1 MGLWYVRN
9 EDGQTVGPVDEA
21 QLNAQL
27 RAGSVGPACWVCEAG
42 GSQWQA
48 VRTHPAFASAFA
60 SPASK
65 PAPPPPPRVASPPV
79 QPASPTKPSPIASTP
94 TQDPGDRG
102 EKKKWL
108 DISLGELLVDKSVDF
123 VIMFVGLYLAL
134 AVQDWQDARKEHQD
148 YVALLESFK
157 TEFAHNQSEKKA
169 IESTLGPMAADTP
182 EDQALGMLKKRFDD
196 FRSDAH
202 KAETV
207 FGCLETVLRVSG
219 TAQPKPDDLKK
230 AAECAPVLESLE
242 KEDGDKDEDFKP
254 ISLSPVYRD
263 DVWQLYLANGV
274 KTFENKALGIKIGA
288 IYTKLKSIERSV
300 AEIESTFNE
309 SFGQRIGDMMSSM
322 AELEDLTPEGQTE
335 EESERMLRG
344 TEFSTKLGALTREMR
359 QHRHSVSK
367 TEAILELKIVRLR
380 AMVVE
385 VDKLLT
391 ETKAEIDKE
400 LASAK

>member
-1 MGLWYVRN
+1 MGVWYVRK
-9 EDGQTVGPVDEA
+9 EDGQTVGPAEES
-21 QLNAQL
+21 QLITQI
-27 RAGSVGPACWVCEAG
+27 RAGSVGTGCWVCEAG

-48 VRTHPAFASAFA
+48 IRTHPAFASAFA
-60 SPASK
+60 PQASK
-65 PAPPPPPRVASPPV
+65 PPPPPAPRVASPPV
-79 QPASPTKPSPIASTP
+79 QPASPAEPRPASSSPNPDA
-94 TQDPGDRG
+94 DGGG
-102 EKKKWL
+102 EKKRWL

-134 AVQDWQDARKEHQD
+134 AVQDWQDVRKEHQD
-148 YVALLESFK
+148 YIALLGSFK
-157 TEFAHNQSEKKA
+157 TEFAHNQTEKKA
-169 IESTLGPMAADTP
+169 IESTLGPMAADTA

-196 FRSDAH
+196 FRSDAQ

-207 FGCLETVLRVSG
+207 FGCLETVLRVAG

-230 AAECAPVLESLE
+230 VAECGPVLESLE
-242 KEDGDKDEDFKP
+242 KEDADKGEDFKP

-288 IYTKLKSIERSV
+288 IYTKLKNIERSV

-322 AELEDLTPEGQTE
+322 AELEDLTPAGQTE

-344 TEFSTKLGALTREMR
+344 SEFSTKLGGLTREMR
-359 QHRHSVSK
+359 QHRHAVSK
-367 TEAILELKIVRLR
+367 TEAILELKVVRLR

-391 ETKAEIDKE
+391 ETQAEIDKE